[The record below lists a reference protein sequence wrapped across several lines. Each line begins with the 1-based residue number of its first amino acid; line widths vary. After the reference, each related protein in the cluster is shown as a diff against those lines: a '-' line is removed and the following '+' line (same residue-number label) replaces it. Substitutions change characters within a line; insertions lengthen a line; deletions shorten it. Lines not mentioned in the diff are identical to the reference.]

1 MQEQPREELQPE
13 RVRIV
18 RQESLI
24 AKGLEDK
31 LQNLLL
37 AEADV
42 ENVMEN
48 TARLARALETG
59 EEPDFSWVPDRLRVQ
74 VISEWNEAR
83 ERVEAL
89 KEARREERSERA
101 TELAEEVED
110 LELKEA
116 AERAAKL
123 DELERQFEEAS
134 QEVSERAERRARA
147 AEPTMVVRPKR
158 SFFERMLGR
167 HKKSE

>member
-1 MQEQPREELQPE
+1 M
-13 RVRIV
+13 V
-18 RQESLI
+18 RQESMI

-42 ENVMEN
+42 ENVMDN
-48 TARLARALETG
+48 TAALARALETG
-59 EEPDFSWVPDRLRVQ
+59 KEPDFSWVPDRLRVQ
-74 VISEWNEAR
+74 VMSEWNDAH
-83 ERVEAL
+83 ERIESF
-89 KEARREERSERA
+89 KEAQREQRTERA
-101 TELAEEVED
+101 SELAEEVED

-134 QEVSERAERRARA
+134 QEVSERAERRAIA
-147 AEPTMVVRPKR
+147 AEPTAITKKET
-158 SFFERMLGR
+158 FFQRMLR
-167 HKKSE
+167 RRKKSE